1 MSDLIDRDALL
12 QDMTKRSDGI
22 SDWHVFDVINEQP
35 AVNRWIPCSER
46 LPELDT
52 MVIVCYYGSDCIF
65 PMQGETVTEAIARQ
79 NKVPTVTMGFLS
91 EEGWNGVDM
100 FPMMIRPTF
109 WMNLPDAPLPEPPEK
124 E

>member
-1 MSDLIDRDALL
+1 MADLIDRDALL

-46 LPELDT
+46 LPDHYDDILFCERDRT
-52 MVIVCYYGSDCIF
+52 IHKGYMYWDGTFIENHVKFRKSDIV
-65 PMQGETVTEAIARQ
+65 A
-79 NKVPTVTMGFLS
+79 
-91 EEGWNGVDM
+91 
-100 FPMMIRPTF
+100 
-109 WMNLPDAPLPEPPEK
+109 WMPLPEPPEK